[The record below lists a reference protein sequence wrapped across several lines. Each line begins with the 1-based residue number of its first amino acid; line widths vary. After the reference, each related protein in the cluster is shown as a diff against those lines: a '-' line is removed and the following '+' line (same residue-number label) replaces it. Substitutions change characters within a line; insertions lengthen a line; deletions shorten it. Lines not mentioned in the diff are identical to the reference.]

1 MLISSAMEAK
11 AAKAAKATIKRKG
24 VRANSAAKHQAAMS
38 TKRSLTVHNAHYR
51 KWQANN
57 SSDTRSKL
65 RKRSEKPPEF
75 RSMKKV
81 IKKAKAMGA
90 RQERR
95 KSVASA
101 VADSDDKE
109 EVDALEKEISE
120 LEAKKAAALESE
132 DYDEAK
138 NIKDKID
145 TLAEKM
151 DNE

>member
-1 MLISSAMEAK
+1 
-11 AAKAAKATIKRKG
+11 
-24 VRANSAAKHQAAMS
+24 
-38 TKRSLTVHNAHYR
+38 
-51 KWQANN
+51 
-57 SSDTRSKL
+57 
-65 RKRSEKPPEF
+65 
-75 RSMKKV
+75 MKKV